1 MFWPVPIPHPSRCNN
16 LSACAERLGSAMQV
30 LFVHYAFPGP
40 FGHLAADFAAM
51 PDTTVWFASEYG
63 RRDLS
68 VPGVLR
74 LNLRMPKAGGSQGP
88 LPPLQEAGRDFHR
101 AYLRGHMTAGEL
113 WKLRKT
119 GFVPD
124 MICTT
129 AAMGNS
135 LFLRDI
141 FPESFCVVHAET
153 FSRRDDGL
161 EGVQK
166 ADPARRRIRNVLH
179 LNSLVDCD
187 LAVTST
193 RYQRDQ
199 FPEWL
204 AKDMVVL
211 PRCVDTDFFSPG
223 SGREAFGELV
233 TFSGQELASPGAFPL
248 FDILSGLLAKRS
260 TCRAAVLAPFVGRA
274 QLPALR
280 EQLAGKLGKYAE
292 RVLLCGFSSAEAY
305 RDVLRASSLYIHSAA
320 AFVSLAL
327 LESMSCGCLVLAS
340 DTEAVREFVRE
351 GENGF
356 LCDFCSAEATV
367 NRIAALLERRACLAG
382 VRKAARKDM
391 MDGHNLR
398 HTLKRNRECLL
409 GHYARWR
416 GRAASM

>member
-1 MFWPVPIPHPSRCNN
+1 
-16 LSACAERLGSAMQV
+16 
-30 LFVHYAFPGP
+30 
-40 FGHLAADFAAM
+40 
-51 PDTTVWFASEYG
+51 
-63 RRDLS
+63 
-68 VPGVLR
+68 
-74 LNLRMPKAGGSQGP
+74 
-88 LPPLQEAGRDFHR
+88 
-101 AYLRGHMTAGEL
+101 
-113 WKLRKT
+113 
-119 GFVPD
+119 
-124 MICTT
+124 
-129 AAMGNS
+129 
-135 LFLRDI
+135 
-141 FPESFCVVHAET
+141 
-153 FSRRDDGL
+153 
-161 EGVQK
+161 
-166 ADPARRRIRNVLH
+166 
-179 LNSLVDCD
+179 
-187 LAVTST
+187 
-193 RYQRDQ
+193 
-199 FPEWL
+199 
-204 AKDMVVL
+204 MVVL

-233 TFSGQELASPGAFPL
+233 AFSGQELASPGAFPL

-320 AFVSLAL
+320 SFVSLAL

-356 LCDFCSAEATV
+356 LCDFRSAEATV

-391 MDGHNLR
+391 MDGHDLR